1 MFFQRQIDDIIQNK
15 LLVLF
20 ECVGGD
26 SRRRRGG
33 AKRKT
38 QLTFIGLDECFKIF
52 YLDYI
57 IIRCFLFVSSSFC
70 LIIK

>member
-1 MFFQRQIDDIIQNK
+1 MFFQRQIYDIIQNK

-52 YLDYI
+52 YLDYNHPVLF
-57 IIRCFLFVSSSFC
+57 IRVQ
-70 LIIK
+70 LILLNN